1 VKLSVRIK
9 VAIGLGVMGIL
20 ILLDYAHSEP
30 NGWHSWHDRLVE
42 AWAFGKIGFLLYAA
56 YLLMSDDEEIRALKA
71 SNETSERLIQEITK
85 QSKSSNS

>member
-1 VKLSVRIK
+1 MKLSVRIK

-20 ILLDYAHSEP
+20 ILLDAAHSEP

-42 AWAFGKIGFLLYAA
+42 AWEFAKIGFLVYAA
-56 YLLMSDDEEIRALKA
+56 YLLMSDDEEINSLK
-71 SNETSERLIQEITK
+71 SRNEICERLIQEITK